1 MREVQDI
8 LKHRL
13 THPKLALD
21 QASCS
26 VSVKTTKELENDFLK
41 GIPFAYL
48 LEKAEFY
55 ENVFYV
61 NSRVL
66 IPRPETEEFVD
77 ILVRE
82 KKSYSNVLDV
92 GTGSGVILLSLLLK
106 NVALTGL
113 GVDLSPDAL
122 KVAQTNARRLRLLDR
137 CEFLKSDRLKEVHES
152 FELIVS
158 NPPYIKSKSHRDL
171 VHQQVDMHE
180 PHMALFLDDQN
191 YNAWFTTFFT
201 QVRDHLLPGGVFM
214 MEGHELELEAQ
225 AKILKELSFQEVIVI
240 KDFGG
245 SNRFLR
251 GKKA

>member
-1 MREVQDI
+1 MT
-8 LKHRL
+8 HYRL
-13 THPKLALD
+13 ELD
-21 QASCS
+21 QAACS
-26 VSVKTTKELENDFLK
+26 ISSKVTKELEGDFLK
-41 GIPFAYL
+41 GVPFAYL

-66 IPRPETEEFVD
+66 IPRPETEELVD

-82 KKSYSNVLDV
+82 KKTYSNVLDV

-106 NVALTGL
+106 NVAATGM

-137 CEFLKSDRLKEVHES
+137 CEFLKSDRLKEVHDF

-158 NPPYIKSKSHRDL
+158 NPPYIKAKSHRNL
-171 VHQQVDMHE
+171 VHQQVDQHE
-180 PHMALFLDDQN
+180 PHMALYLDDQD
-191 YNAWFTTFFT
+191 YHSWFASFFT
-201 QVRDHLLPGGVFM
+201 QVRDHLIPGGVFM

-225 AKILKELSFQEVIVI
+225 AKILKELGFQEVIVL
-240 KDFGG
+240 KDLGG